1 MNTADLFQPTMNNT
15 LAIVQHALVLLLTY
29 GTGKEWSNQRRACLT
44 FQFKHP
50 ETDVTQDNYIDTSG
64 RSVLLVINTATK
76 VKHTVTINVSK
87 DCPVLA
93 TLLKSITHPKKFTGN
108 SLLVG
113 FPKYVLFQ
121 YSWRQRK
128 HFGQS
133 LSDPSTFNTRLKEAI
148 QFGGLCADLAKKSGG
163 CNAARHA
170 DVAANRKRPALTQ
183 DQRDDQ
189 KHKAQKR
196 LSSVHA
202 AETQYDQPQ

>member
-1 MNTADLFQPTMNNT
+1 LGQAEVVQNTNTADLFQPTMNNT

-64 RSVLLVINTATK
+64 NSVLLVINTATK

-93 TLLKSITHPKKFTGN
+93 KLLKSITHPKKFTAN

-113 FPKYVLFQ
+113 FPTYVLFQ
-121 YSWRQRK
+121 CSWRQRK
-128 HFGQS
+128 HFGQK
-133 LSDPSTFNTRLKEAI
+133 LSDPSTFNTVRPQSIVQSTTERQNLRNSQARPRN
-148 QFGGLCADLAKKSGG
+148 FSTSLATLRTCA
-163 CNAARHA
+163 
-170 DVAANRKRPALTQ
+170 
-183 DQRDDQ
+183 
-189 KHKAQKR
+189 
-196 LSSVHA
+196 SVFA
-202 AETQYDQPQ
+202 